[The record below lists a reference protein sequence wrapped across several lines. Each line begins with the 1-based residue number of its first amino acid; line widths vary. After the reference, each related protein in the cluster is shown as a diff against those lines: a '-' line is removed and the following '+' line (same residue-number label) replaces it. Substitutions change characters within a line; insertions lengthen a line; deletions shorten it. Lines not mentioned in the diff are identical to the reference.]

1 MFVVVK
7 YTYDQLLKFLKFCL
21 ILFDYILFHFVSLQG
36 QFNYGSED
44 LWVNGG
50 AGFSSSSQQP
60 EVQNNN
66 NAYFVQVSSNI

>member
-1 MFVVVK
+1 M
-7 YTYDQLLKFLKFCL
+7 
-21 ILFDYILFHFVSLQG
+21 FDYILFHFVSLQG

-66 NAYFVQVSSNI
+66 NAYFVQVSQSF

>member
-7 YTYDQLLKFLKFCL
+7 YTYDQLLKFL

-66 NAYFVQVSSNI
+66 NAYFVQVSSKLFT